1 MISPYR
7 RHIMA
12 ITLLLLVI
20 QFCALAY
27 GPVLFAELVSAE
39 EVSHAGLVCTHAE
52 SDSSH
57 ETPDG
62 PLSIA
67 QCLELDQPGLIASG
81 FALHPV
87 RVSSKL
93 AASDTSTLLPGYPP
107 PLDIPPKFCV

>member
-7 RHIMA
+7 RHIKTIA
-12 ITLLLLVI
+12 LLLLVI

-27 GPVLFAELVSAE
+27 GPVLFADLVSAE

-57 ETPDG
+57 ETPDD

-67 QCLELDQPGLIASG
+67 QCLELDQPGLLASSL
-81 FALHPV
+81 ALHPV
-87 RVSSKL
+87 RVNPASASSCRN
-93 AASDTSTLLPGYPP
+93 ALLPGYPP
-107 PLDIPPKFCV
+107 PIDIPPKYCV